1 MHQAQLAKLYNIPP
15 TDKTAKTKVAMVA
28 EVVAVAVVIAGATVV
43 PLWAEILEHWQAHLV

>member
-1 MHQAQLAKLYNIPP
+1 MHRAQLAKLYNTPP

-28 EVVAVAVVIAGATVV
+28 EVVAVAEVIAGATVV

>member
-1 MHQAQLAKLYNIPP
+1 
-15 TDKTAKTKVAMVA
+15 MVA